1 MKDPFLR
8 QKRLKYFKFLI
19 VLLIFTTQGFSEQM
33 IVEPK
38 VIEYKGVKEEQLKK
52 VEDQVQRLYQK
63 QKSLEEKLSQI
74 ENIKGLSQKDKEI
87 LQLLMSDIEEIK
99 QNQRTLDNKLEK
111 LYNYTNKALLL
122 QNIIQFVIFSIF
134 IVFMYI
140 LYKYKKDTNQEIKEF
155 NEEIE
160 KLAEKDESEII
171 MNLTEKAK
179 EDPKA
184 AAILKA
190 YLDSRRKA
198 DEVWD
203 N

>member
-122 QNIIQFVIFSIF
+122 QNIIQLVIFSIF

-155 NEEIE
+155 NEKIE

-171 MNLTEKAK
+171 MNLTEKVK

-198 DEVWD
+198 DEV
-203 N
+203 

>member
-1 MKDPFLR
+1 
-8 QKRLKYFKFLI
+8 LKYFKFLI

-140 LYKYKKDTNQEIKEF
+140 LYMYILYKYKKDTNQEIKEF
-155 NEEIE
+155 NEKIE

-198 DEVWD
+198 DEV
-203 N
+203 

>member
-155 NEEIE
+155 NEKIE

>member
-1 MKDPFLR
+1 M
-8 QKRLKYFKFLI
+8 KYFKFLI

-63 QKSLEEKLSQI
+63 QKSLEEKLSKI

-99 QNQRTLDNKLEK
+99 QNQQILDNKLEK

-122 QNIIQFVIFSIF
+122 QNIIQLVIFSIF

-140 LYKYKKDTNQEIKEF
+140 LYKNKKNTNQEVKEV
-155 NEEIE
+155 NEKIE
-160 KLAEKDESEII
+160 KLTEKDESEII

-190 YLDSRRKA
+190 YLDSRRSEN
-198 DEVWD
+198 EV
-203 N
+203 

>member
-155 NEEIE
+155 NEKIE

-198 DEVWD
+198 DEV
-203 N
+203 

>member
-1 MKDPFLR
+1 M
-8 QKRLKYFKFLI
+8 KYFKFLI

-140 LYKYKKDTNQEIKEF
+140 LYILYKYKKDTNQEIKEF

-198 DEVWD
+198 DEV
-203 N
+203 

>member
-155 NEEIE
+155 NEKIE

-198 DEVWD
+198 DEVW
-203 N
+203 NN

>member
-63 QKSLEEKLSQI
+63 QKSLEEKLSKI

-122 QNIIQFVIFSIF
+122 QNIIQLVIFSIF

-140 LYKYKKDTNQEIKEF
+140 LYKNKKNTNQEVKEV
-155 NEEIE
+155 NEKIE

-190 YLDSRRKA
+190 YLDSRRSEN
-198 DEVWD
+198 EV
-203 N
+203 